1 MDKRHRNE
9 SLAGAGTMKPPVEET
24 QCSPSSRP
32 RLSGIPANTQGPS
45 GDLPTLRPPQRAR
58 RWFLVAGGLGL
69 AIVVVL
75 VLRGTTARTA
85 PSSPAAAVT
94 MEGSRIRFSEE
105 FAARHHVASVQA
117 AEAELSPTIQ
127 VMGTVRYDVRKF
139 AAVGARSAG
148 RVRRVLKIMGDEV
161 KPGDILADLESVD
174 LGKAQATA
182 EALRAKEIA
191 AESNLRREQQLAE
204 AKVTALREAESAK
217 AEHQALRAERR
228 AAEKAVIALGA
239 ALDSEVGVLKL
250 RSPIAGRVI
259 MAKASRGQTV
269 EPSDT
274 LFEVADLSTV
284 WVELMVFERDL
295 DRIRKGDAVEILPAA
310 ARGESVQGTLAQ
322 VGDIVDP
329 TTRSAIVRVDVD
341 NRKGWLRP
349 GQSTSARIQS
359 RAPAARV
366 LTIPKDAVSFIDG
379 KPTALVQVGPG
390 LVEPRP
396 VDLGP
401 DDGERVTIRQGLRA
415 GESVITEGLFALKS
429 EIFR

>member
-1 MDKRHRNE
+1 MKTPVDETHR
-9 SLAGAGTMKPPVEET
+9 
-24 QCSPSSRP
+24 SPSSRS
-32 RLSGIPANTQGPS
+32 RLAEVPANTQS
-45 GDLPTLRPPQRAR
+45 LNRDLPTLRLPGKTR
-58 RWFLVAGGLGL
+58 RRLFAILGLGV
-69 AIVVVL
+69 IVVV
-75 VLRGTTARTA
+75 VLAIRGTTEK
-85 PSSPAAAVT
+85 PSPALPAPAVA
-94 MEGSRIRFSEE
+94 MEGNRIRFSEE
-105 FAARHHVASVQA
+105 FATRHHVASVPA
-117 AEAELSPTIQ
+117 AETELSPTIQ

-148 RVRRVLKIMGDEV
+148 RVRRVLRIVGDEV

-174 LGKAQATA
+174 LGKAQANA

-191 AESNLRREQQLAE
+191 AESNLKREQQLAE
-204 AKVTALREAESAK
+204 AKVTAMREAESAM
-217 AEHQALRAERR
+217 AEHRALRAERH
-228 AAEKAVIALGA
+228 AAEKAVVALGA
-239 ALDSEVGVLKL
+239 GLDSEVGVLKL

-259 MAKASRGQTV
+259 LAKASRGQTV

-329 TTRSAIVRVDVD
+329 TTRSAVVRVDVD

-349 GQSTSARIQS
+349 GQSTSARIRS
-359 RAPAARV
+359 RAPAERV
-366 LTIPKDAVSFIDG
+366 LTIPKAAVSFIDG

-396 VDLGP
+396 VELGP
-401 DDGERVTIRQGLRA
+401 DDGERVSIRQGLHA
-415 GESVITEGLFALKS
+415 GEAVITEGLFALKS